1 MILKKKLFYGGL
13 SVLLTIVLMTGTG
26 WCLTILGGS
35 IDVGGTDTLVAS
47 LYNPASLDNSGDA
60 TEIAWVNSVLGGTW
74 PLATKFDTDGLWYQ
88 TDKPGVYAINLGVA
102 DMPYFYIKTGNILS
116 GTNAGSDHFLFANNA
131 NTNWAVIDF
140 SALGIETSK
149 VSHIAAVPEPATL
162 LLLGFG
168 LLGIAGIGRKR
179 FNA

>member
-1 MILKKKLFYGGL
+1 MRIKLLYGVLSGLLIL
-13 SVLLTIVLMTGTG
+13 SLMTGTG
-26 WCLTILGGS
+26 WCLTILEGS
-35 IDVGGTDTLVAS
+35 INVGVPDTLFES

-74 PLATKFDTDGLWYQ
+74 TLATKFDTDGLWYE
-88 TDKPGVYAINLGVA
+88 TNEAGTYALDLGVA

-116 GTNAGSDHFLFANNA
+116 GQYAGLDHFLFQNNS
-131 NTNWAVIDF
+131 NTNWAVINLA
-140 SALGIETSK
+140 SLGIEPSK

-168 LLGIAGIGRKR
+168 LIGIVGIGRKR
-179 FNA
+179 LNA